1 MTVHDYIP
9 LVEFLASQFGENCE
23 VVLHDFSD
31 SAHSI
36 IAIANGH
43 VSGRCVGGAPTD
55 HSLSF
60 LNCTDAS
67 KNFKTRTFTMK
78 GNKLCRSSTFLI
90 RNPEGETIGALCI
103 NLDLTPLAESHNAL
117 GQWLGMGSSFGW
129 GGPSK
134 GTASFLPSEYSP
146 EYSADAPNLQKP
158 DIEPAQAEE
167 QGPSEEIIM
176 GQSDIFTFLINRT
189 AETVG
194 APLDRLSPEERK
206 SLIRELNKSGLFL
219 LKGGIAALARRMNV
233 SESTIY
239 RYLGQVKE

>member
-1 MTVHDYIP
+1 MTVRDYIP

-31 SAHSI
+31 SEHSI

-60 LNCTDAS
+60 LTSANTS
-67 KNFKTRTFTMK
+67 KNFKIRTFTMK
-78 GNKLCRSSTFLI
+78 GNRLCRSSTFLI
-90 RNPEGETIGALCI
+90 RNTEGETIGALCI

-117 GQWLGMGSSFGW
+117 GRWLGLGGPFGW
-129 GGPSK
+129 SDAHKNATNFLKNEYVGDVSK
-134 GTASFLPSEYSP
+134 PQAASSETVSSDT
-146 EYSADAPNLQKP
+146 ET
-158 DIEPAQAEE
+158 
-167 QGPSEEIIM
+167 PSEEISV
-176 GQSDIFTFLINRT
+176 GQADIFTFLINRT
-189 AETVG
+189 AENVG

>member
-1 MTVHDYIP
+1 MTVQDYIP
-9 LVEFLASQFGENCE
+9 LVDFLASQFGENCE

-31 SAHSI
+31 SEHSI

-43 VSGRCVGGAPTD
+43 VSGRCVGGVPTD

-60 LNCTDAS
+60 LNSGDAS

-78 GNKLCRSSTFLI
+78 GNRLCRSSTFLI

-117 GQWLGMGSSFGW
+117 GQWLGIGSPFGW
-129 GGPSK
+129 SGGHKNATNFLNADYSND
-134 GTASFLPSEYSP
+134 GTKPRNPESETSGM
-146 EYSADAPNLQKP
+146 EKP
-158 DIEPAQAEE
+158 VS
-167 QGPSEEIIM
+167 SEEISV
-176 GQSDIFTFLINRT
+176 GQADIFTFLINRT
-189 AETVG
+189 AENVG

-206 SLIRELNKSGLFL
+206 NLIRELNKSGLFL